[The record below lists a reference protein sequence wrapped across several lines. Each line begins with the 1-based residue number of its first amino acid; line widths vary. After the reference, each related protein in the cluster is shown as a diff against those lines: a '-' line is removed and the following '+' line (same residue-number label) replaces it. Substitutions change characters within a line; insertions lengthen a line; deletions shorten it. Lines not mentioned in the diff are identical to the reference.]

1 MAFAS
6 IDDQITS
13 NEGNTILTSIRVE
26 LFNLA
31 SLFEKKSIDDVIQG
45 NMHNDFIAS
54 KVGSTASIVY
64 IDEKDKKVHIAN
76 VGDSPILMS
85 TKGVASRLSKN
96 LVEKE
101 TI

>member
-13 NEGNTILTSIRVE
+13 DEGNTILTSIRVE

-45 NMHNDFIAS
+45 NMHNDFITS
-54 KVGSTASIVY
+54 
-64 IDEKDKKVHIAN
+64 
-76 VGDSPILMS
+76 
-85 TKGVASRLSKN
+85 
-96 LVEKE
+96 
-101 TI
+101 